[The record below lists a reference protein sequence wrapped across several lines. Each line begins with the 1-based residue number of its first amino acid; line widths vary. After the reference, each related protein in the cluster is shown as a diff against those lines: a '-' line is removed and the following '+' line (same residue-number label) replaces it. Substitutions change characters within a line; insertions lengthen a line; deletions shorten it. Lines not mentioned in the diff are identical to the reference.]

1 MSSHADNLSS
11 LGEDLSWFKIIR
23 LYSNIA
29 IFLKMA
35 DQERM
40 ISKIEVDVEV
50 ACDDCPTLPL
60 LPLGHLRNHV
70 VALQAIEG

>member
-50 ACDDCPTLPL
+50 ACDDCPTASSTSRPSSQQRCCSSS
-60 LPLGHLRNHV
+60 H
-70 VALQAIEG
+70 